1 VTRFVIVKTCR
12 LVDIYFVEAPT
23 RAEAEALVDR
33 AGNPNASACLD
44 PLPDKTFVVR
54 RFPRGVIAQNEEGSW
69 LCDERGE
76 PAELTRTDA

>member
-1 VTRFVIVKTCR
+1 VTRFVIIKTCR

-23 RAEAEALVDR
+23 QAAAEALVER
-33 AGNPNASACLD
+33 EGNPNASAYLD

-54 RFPRGVIAQNEEGSW
+54 RFPKGVIAQNEEGSL

-76 PAELTRTDA
+76 PAELAHTED